1 MMPLKRSIVVAL
13 LVLILV
19 SGATPVWAIFG
30 IPSAEGLLIWLVL
43 RPIVQRNQDTQIG
56 NQVRELREMVAAL
69 QTATG
74 QLTQVRAMAQGQIG
88 AIASPIR
95 DMIAGGSTLLDSAR
109 VDSARAWQNDFTT
122 GRAAEMVRTM
132 NDFRAG
138 VSLTDGW
145 RNILVAADTVSE
157 ADILAVYPQDP
168 VAGQRAADAFRRR
181 RTAAEARLER
191 TAARAVAAADVQ
203 ALRAATAGTIETVR
217 GRVDLDPR
225 TGGPNLSGTALEE
238 GDAITRIAQL
248 RMLIGMGRGR
258 AVGSQARADDAAGE
272 ELARR
277 ELEAE
282 RQRVRTDLAAAWAR
296 ERAALDANRA
306 QRMDSLY
313 GGFPLHPVFGGT
325 P

>member
-1 MMPLKRSIVVAL
+1 MRPKRSIVVAL
-13 LVLILV
+13 VVLILV

-30 IPSAEGLLIWLVL
+30 IPSPEDLLIWLVL
-43 RPIVQRNQDTQIG
+43 EPMMRRNQDTQIG
-56 NQVRELREMVAAL
+56 NQVRELREMAAAL
-69 QTATG
+69 QAATG

-88 AIASPIR
+88 AIASPVR
-95 DMIAGGSTLLDSAR
+95 NMIAVPSTLL
-109 VDSARAWQNDFTT
+109 DSARAWQNDFTT

-138 VSLTDGW
+138 TSLTDGW
-145 RNILVAADTVSE
+145 RNSLVAADTVSG
-157 ADILAVYPQDP
+157 ADILSVYTRDP
-168 VAGQRAADAFRRR
+168 AAGHRAADAFRRR
-181 RTAAEARLER
+181 RAAADARLER
-191 TAARAVAAADVQ
+191 TAARDVAAADIQ
-203 ALRAATAGTIETVR
+203 ALRAATAGTIVAVSD
-217 GRVDLDPR
+217 RVDSDPG

-238 GDAITRIAQL
+238 GAAITQIAQL

-277 ELEAE
+277 ELAAE
-282 RQRVRTDLAAAWAR
+282 HQRVRTDLGAAWAR
-296 ERAALDANRA
+296 ERADLNANRA

>member
-13 LVLILV
+13 VVLILV

-30 IPSAEGLLIWLVL
+30 IPSAEDLLIWLVL

-56 NQVRELREMVAAL
+56 NQVRELREMAAAL

-74 QLTQVRAMAQGQIG
+74 QLTQVRAMAQGQIA

-95 DMIAGGSTLLDSAR
+95 DMIAVPSTLLDGAR
-109 VDSARAWQNDFTT
+109 GWQNDFTT

-168 VAGQRAADAFRRR
+168 AAGQRAADAFRRR

-191 TAARAVAAADVQ
+191 TAARAVAAADIQ

-296 ERAALDANRA
+296 DRAALDANRA

-313 GGFPLHPVFGGT
+313 GGFRLHPVFGGT